1 MAEKAYYEHKV
12 RAIEDLGS
20 YITNLD
26 EQLGDF
32 IGDDLSDEEVIAAQA
47 VQTILGWFTKQLESV
62 KEDAQDIL
70 VARRYDA

>member
-12 RAIEDLGS
+12 RAIEDLES
-20 YITNLD
+20 YVRNLD